1 MYRLIVNYIMERAM
15 INQNQLT
22 PAELSFV
29 SSYVLRR
36 GIESRQQERHIL
48 NSIKFLTDA
57 GFTDEHF
64 SYEMKWETENGV
76 RQPDLNKIVD
86 VSYESFIGHINI
98 KYKRYDPEYDKVA
111 YSKYP
116 LTHKDD
122 KIQCWCV
129 TGSDRWY
136 TPKKL
141 LEKLIIANERAE
153 AEAKRNNNRYGF
165 LINAVNKY
173 KESYP
178 LAKVTAD
185 NKWFNSERI
194 ITIDF
199 PSSSRIWIAINSD
212 THQETIHGY
221 QDTELECLRLD
232 ELLNRF
238 NNQ

>member
-1 MYRLIVNYIMERAM
+1 MYRQSLYYIMERAM

-22 PAELSFV
+22 PTELSFV
-29 SSYVLRR
+29 SSYILRR
-36 GIESRQQERHIL
+36 GIDSRRKERHIL

-57 GFTDEHF
+57 GFTEEHF

-86 VSYESFIGHINI
+86 VSYESFSGGINI
-98 KYKRYDPEYDKVA
+98 KYKQYDPSCDKVV

-116 LTHKDD
+116 LIYKDN
-122 KIQCWCV
+122 KIQCWCI

-141 LEKLIIANERAE
+141 LEKLIIVNERAE

-165 LINAVNKY
+165 LIDAVNKY
-173 KESYP
+173 KQSYP
-178 LAKVTAD
+178 LANVKAD
-185 NKWFNSERI
+185 DKWFNTERI

-199 PSSSRIWIAINSD
+199 PSSSRIWIAINSH
-212 THQETIHGY
+212 TFQETIHGY
-221 QDTELECLRLD
+221 QDAELECLRLD
-232 ELLNRF
+232 ELLNKF